1 VLLPQCRDGLLE
13 LVRNGKRDLIPVDPD
28 GRHGLTGAEADP
40 YGIEIAT
47 VPAAVAGGQRL
58 EFGRDDA
65 VAQATAYEAL
75 LRAATTGA
83 PVDL

>member
-1 VLLPQCRDGLLE
+1 VAESIR
-13 LVRNGKRDLIPVDPD
+13 VDPD
-28 GRHGLTGAEADP
+28 GRHALTGAEADP
-40 YGIEIAT
+40 YRIEIAA
-47 VPAAVAGGQRL
+47 VSAAIAGRQPL
-58 EFGRDDA
+58 EFGRNDA